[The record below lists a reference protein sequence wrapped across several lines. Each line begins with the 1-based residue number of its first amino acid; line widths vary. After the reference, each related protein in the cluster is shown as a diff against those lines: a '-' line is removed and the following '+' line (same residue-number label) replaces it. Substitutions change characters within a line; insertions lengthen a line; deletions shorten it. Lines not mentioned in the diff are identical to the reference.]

1 MMSVQGI
8 CDTQVSSYHAAR
20 EASTR
25 PSTYYI
31 ISECHDKKG
40 KVSRNNAKG
49 LLCKSNIS
57 PLIGSFTWLILQ
69 ALLPLFSFYNSFMEI
84 STDHL
89 YKIMYGILIE
99 SSNILLQF
107 LYISFIE

>member
-25 PSTYYI
+25 PSQLI
-31 ISECHDKKG
+31 ILFPNATIKRERFRG
-40 KVSRNNAKG
+40 IMLKVFCVKAIFPR
-49 LLCKSNIS
+49 LLVR
-57 PLIGSFTWLILQ
+57 
-69 ALLPLFSFYNSFMEI
+69 LPLFSFYNSFMEI

-107 LYISFIE
+107 PNISFIE

>member
-1 MMSVQGI
+1 
-8 CDTQVSSYHAAR
+8 
-20 EASTR
+20 
-25 PSTYYI
+25 
-31 ISECHDKKG
+31 
-40 KVSRNNAKG
+40 
-49 LLCKSNIS
+49 
-57 PLIGSFTWLILQ
+57 
-69 ALLPLFSFYNSFMEI
+69 MEI

>member
-1 MMSVQGI
+1 MSVQGI

-25 PSTYYI
+25 PSQ
-31 ISECHDKKG
+31 
-40 KVSRNNAKG
+40 VSRNNAKG

-69 ALLPLFSFYNSFMEI
+69 ALLPLFSIYNSFMEI

-107 LYISFIE
+107 PNISFIE